1 MTLWKIPTLI
11 LCLFKNANLIK
22 AYLILN
28 PFSYVFFTCTSFLC
42 YLNINM
48 RAEKQNSV
56 AMLPKIS
63 IGFSP
68 EVSFTTR
75 WVIVYIPVIEMAIDV
90 NQTTHKPFTLLP
102 CFSFLSPIIKTVPI
116 GSTFLYILLDHANRI

>member
-1 MTLWKIPTLI
+1 MTLRKTLTST
-11 LCLFKNANLIK
+11 LRLFKNANLIK

-28 PFSYVFFTCTSFLC
+28 PFSYVFFTCTLFLY

-68 EVSFTTR
+68 EVRFHYQMSHSIHTCHWNSNWR
-75 WVIVYIPVIEMAIDV
+75 ESNNA
-90 NQTTHKPFTLLP
+90 QTIYFITM
-102 CFSFLSPIIKTVPI
+102 FSFLSPIIKTVPI
-116 GSTFLYILLDHANRI
+116 GSTFLYILLDHANII